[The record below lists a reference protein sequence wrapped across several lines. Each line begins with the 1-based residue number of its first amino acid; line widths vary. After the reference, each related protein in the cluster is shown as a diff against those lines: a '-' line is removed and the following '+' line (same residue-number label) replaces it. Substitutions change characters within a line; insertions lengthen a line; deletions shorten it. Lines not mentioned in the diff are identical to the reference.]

1 MKLRFKDDRPHR
13 RLFVCASNCV
23 GITITIPIL
32 SCFTKTLWG
41 NRLRCVLFIYLWGI
55 PRLSNSDLI
64 NVSDRSPFL
73 LRTIRSLRKAFRIR
87 TLRVSVYYVLS
98 LVTLFLQDKYFIHDV
113 VIVIWYFI
121 HILASYDFLHF
132 RFSVRL
138 RLLLENV
145 KAKLYCID
153 NARRTTDIR

>member
-1 MKLRFKDDRPHR
+1 M
-13 RLFVCASNCV
+13 
-23 GITITIPIL
+23 
-32 SCFTKTLWG
+32 
-41 NRLRCVLFIYLWGI
+41 
-55 PRLSNSDLI
+55 I

-121 HILASYDFLHF
+121 FWRLTTSCIFAFPCVYVYYWKMLKLNYIVLTTRVGRPTSDRRDTPFKCQINVIRPCDNLF
-132 RFSVRL
+132 KTSV
-138 RLLLENV
+138 EEHWV
-145 KAKLYCID
+145 
-153 NARRTTDIR
+153 AR